1 MKKTKIIYWT
11 TTIIIFL
18 VEGILPHTQRAAE
31 TKIHLGY
38 PDYFGIMLNVF
49 KVIGVLALVIPTV
62 KGRFKEWIYAGFGIN
77 FISASISWW
86 AVDGFTLQSIL
97 PLLFLGI
104 LIASYIYYHKL
115 QSLIISSTKN

>member
-1 MKKTKIIYWT
+1 MKKIKIIYWT
-11 TTIIIFL
+11 TTVIIFL

-38 PDYFGIMLNVF
+38 PVYFGLMLNVF
-49 KVIGVLALVIPTV
+49 KIIGVLALVIPSI
-62 KGRFKEWIYAGFGIN
+62 KGRFKEWVYAGFGIN

-97 PLLFLGI
+97 PLLFLGV
-104 LIASYIYYHKL
+104 LIISYIYYHKL
-115 QSLIISSTKN
+115 QSTIKTKSK